1 MIRDKLTKIDKLK
14 KELNALRPLK
24 KEQLQGIRT
33 MYDVELTYNSNAI
46 EGSTLDYAE
55 TKIILLEG
63 LTIGGKSTKEHLEA
77 INHKSAIDYIAEISQ
92 KKTKNIKRTDI
103 LALHRIILRG
113 IDDPNAGYYRAYD
126 VYVNKG
132 EGKKHMFPEPSKV
145 ESLMDNFY
153 LWLKENKNMHPV
165 LLSAEAHY
173 RFVSIHPF
181 IDGNGRCARLLMNL
195 ILIQNGY
202 PPAIIKMQ
210 KRREYLDAIQ
220 NADNKNMDD
229 FYNFIADAE
238 FESLELYLDTVKNNI
253 IWK

>member
-1 MIRDKLTKIDKLK
+1 MITDKLQKLDNLK
-14 KELNALRPLK
+14 KELDALRPLK
-24 KEQLQGIRT
+24 KEQLESIKI

-63 LTIGGKSTKEHLEA
+63 LTIGGKTTKEHLEA
-77 INHKSAIDYIAEISQ
+77 INHKTAIDYIEEIAQ
-92 KKTKNIKRTDI
+92 KKTKNIKRTDV
-103 LALHRIILRG
+103 LAIHRIILRG
-113 IDDPNAGYYRAYD
+113 IDDPNAGSYRAYD

-132 EGKKHMFPEPSKV
+132 GGEKHMFPAPSKI
-145 ESLMDNFY
+145 ENLMDNFY

-165 LLSAEAHY
+165 LLASEAHY
-173 RFVSIHPF
+173 RLVSIHPF

-202 PPAIIKMQ
+202 PPAIIKMA
-210 KRREYLDAIQ
+210 KRKEYIQ
-220 NADNKNMDD
+220 TIQSTDEGNMDE
-229 FYNFIADAE
+229 FYSFVVDAE
-238 FESLELYLDTVKNNI
+238 LESLELYLDTVKNNI

>member
-1 MIRDKLTKIDKLK
+1 MITEKLQKIDSLK
-14 KELNALRPLK
+14 KELDALRPLK
-24 KEQLQGIRT
+24 NEQLDGIKT

-63 LTIGGKSTKEHLEA
+63 LTIGGKTTKEHLEA
-77 INHKSAIDYIAEISQ
+77 INHKSAIDYIEEIAQ

-103 LALHRIILRG
+103 LALHRLILRG
-113 IDDPNAGYYRAYD
+113 IDDPNAGSYRAYD

-132 EGKKHMFPEPSKV
+132 GGEKHMFPAPNKIEN
-145 ESLMDNFY
+145 LMDNFY
-153 LWLKENKNMHPV
+153 LWIKENKNMHPV
-165 LLSAEAHY
+165 LLASEAHY
-173 RFVSIHPF
+173 RLVSIHPF

-202 PPAIIKMQ
+202 PPAIIKMA
-210 KRREYLDAIQ
+210 KRKEYINAVQ
-220 NADNKNMDD
+220 NADNEKMDEC
-229 FYNFIADAE
+229 YNFVADAE
-238 FESLELYLDTVKNNI
+238 LESLELYLDTVKNNI

>member
-1 MIRDKLTKIDKLK
+1 MINDKLQKIDSLK
-14 KELNALRPLK
+14 KELDALRPLK
-24 KEQLQGIRT
+24 DGQLKSIKS

-77 INHKSAIDYIAEISQ
+77 INHKSAIDYIEEIAQ
-92 KKTKNIKRTDI
+92 KKTKSIKRTDV
-103 LALHRIILRG
+103 LAIHRIILRG
-113 IDDPNAGYYRAYD
+113 IDDPNAGCYRAYD

-132 EGKKHMFPEPSKV
+132 EGKKHMFPEPNKI
-145 ESLMDNFY
+145 ENLMDNFY

-165 LLSAEAHY
+165 LLAAEAHY
-173 RFVSIHPF
+173 KLVSIHPF

-202 PPAIIKMQ
+202 PPAVIKMA
-210 KRREYLDAIQ
+210 KRREYIDAIQ
-220 NADNKNMDD
+220 NADNKNTKD
-229 FYNFIADAE
+229 FHNFIADAE
-238 FESLELYLDTVKNNI
+238 LESIELYLDTAKNNV

>member
-1 MIRDKLTKIDKLK
+1 MITDKLQKLDKLK
-14 KELNALRPLK
+14 NELDALRPLK
-24 KEQLQGIRT
+24 KEQLDSIKT

-63 LTIGGKSTKEHLEA
+63 LTIGGKTTREHLEA
-77 INHKSAIDYIAEISQ
+77 INHKSAIDYIEEIAQ
-92 KKTKNIKRTDI
+92 KKTKNIKRTDV
-103 LALHRIILRG
+103 LAIHRIILRG
-113 IDDPNAGYYRAYD
+113 IDDPNAGSYRAYD

-132 EGKKHMFPEPSKV
+132 GGEKHMFPAPNKIQN
-145 ESLMDNFY
+145 LMDNFY

-165 LLSAEAHY
+165 LLASEAHY
-173 RFVSIHPF
+173 RLVSIHPF

-202 PPAIIKMQ
+202 PPAIIKMV
-210 KRREYLDAIQ
+210 KRKEYIQIIQ
-220 NADNKNMDD
+220 NTDEGKMDE

-238 FESLELYLDTVKNNI
+238 LESLELYLDTIKNNI

>member
-1 MIRDKLTKIDKLK
+1 MIKDKLTKLNKLK
-14 KELNALRPLK
+14 KELDALRPLEK
-24 KEQLQGIRT
+24 AQLQGIKA
-33 MYDVELTYNSNAI
+33 MYDVEFTYNSNAI

-77 INHKSAIDYIAEISQ
+77 INHKNAIDYIEEISQ

-113 IDDPNAGYYRAYD
+113 IDDPNAGYYRVYD

-173 RFVSIHPF
+173 RFVSMHPF

-220 NADNKNMDD
+220 NADNKNMND

-238 FESLELYLDTVKNNI
+238 LESLELYLDTVKNNI